1 MQKRKLT
8 QNPFYKCDSSGSDSD
23 SSIDEGIIAVDS
35 DSEVES
41 VKSFCDKKS
50 ALAKA
55 KSPKVPSDRSRS
67 ESNKIS
73 KPSLTLNK
81 NRNLSKRD
89 FFVADYGSDC
99 SENFDSDCELLSDE
113 EEIESDGLNFN
124 IHNNDKVLSIRY
136 LLQKIS
142 IISVE
147 LSHMILK
154 SCPGCAWT
162 IKLVKNILPN

>member
-8 QNPFYKCDSSGSDSD
+8 QNPFYNSNSSGSDSD

-55 KSPKVPSDRSRS
+55 KPPKVPLDRSRS

-73 KPSLTLNK
+73 KPPLTLNK
-81 NRNLSKRD
+81 DRNRSRRD
-89 FFVADYGSDC
+89 FFVAEYGSDF

-113 EEIESDGLNFN
+113 EEIESDGLNYN

-136 LLQKIS
+136 LLKKIQHYFRGS
-142 IISVE
+142 VLNVQYYIIV
-147 LSHMILK
+147 
-154 SCPGCAWT
+154 
-162 IKLVKNILPN
+162 